1 MKKKAAAKKKA
12 VGQSPKIGGTVR
24 GRKQPSWPKVGR
36 KRLDQGADPVE
47 PLAQAMKKAR
57 EAKKMPIGS
66 LARELNVAPAT
77 LIKFEER
84 NHPISVGIV
93 LQMAEKLGYELE
105 LSRVG
110 KRKK

>member
-12 VGQSPKIGGTVR
+12 VKVSPKIGGTVR
-24 GRKQPSWPKVGR
+24 GRKQAAWPKVGR
-36 KRLDQGADPVE
+36 KRLNQEADPVE
-47 PLAQAMKKAR
+47 PLAKAMKKAR
-57 EAKKMPIGS
+57 EAKKVAIGT
-66 LARELNVAPAT
+66 LARHLNVAPAT

-93 LQMAEKLGYELE
+93 LQMAAHLGYSLE
-105 LSRVG
+105 LTKAS